1 MARKTESV
9 TISGTQYQITQ
20 LGAVEGRGLYKKFV
34 TAIGPLLR
42 EVISGPL
49 LSDLQKQSGSSDDT
63 ETDGMRM
70 MQLVAPM
77 LVRAIEI
84 IPSDLF
90 EELCSRFTPHCTV
103 GAGQDAAG
111 RVMFLPLANLFDVQ
125 FAGDYASMTSWLG
138 HCVRIN
144 GFLGMLGSGSAAQVQ
159 AAQ

>member
-1 MARKTESV
+1 MARKTERV
-9 TISGTQYQITQ
+9 VIGGTQYQITQ

-49 LSDLQKQSGSSDDT
+49 IGDLQKQTGDEDDSL
-63 ETDGMRM
+63 RM

-90 EELCSRFTPHCTV
+90 EEMCETFAPTCKVS
-103 GAGQDAAG
+103 AGKDSAG
-111 RVMFLPLANLFDVQ
+111 KPLTLELSVMFDQQ
-125 FAGDYASMTSWLG
+125 FAGDYASMTAWLG
-138 HCVRIN
+138 HCVRVN
-144 GFLGMLGSGSAAQVQ
+144 GFLGMLGSGSAAQ
-159 AAQ
+159 AAEQPTQ